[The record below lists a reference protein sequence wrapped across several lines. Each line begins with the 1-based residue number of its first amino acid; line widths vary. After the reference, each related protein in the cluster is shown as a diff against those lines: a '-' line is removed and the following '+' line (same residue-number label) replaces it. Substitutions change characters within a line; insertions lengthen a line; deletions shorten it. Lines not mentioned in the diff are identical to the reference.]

1 MPAPPSGQQF
11 EIVAGAHRATIVEV
25 GGGVRTYDVGERA
38 VLHPYDLGSMCDAAH
53 GAPLIP
59 WPNRLADGR
68 YSFAGQDLQVALT
81 EPTKRNAIHGLL
93 RWRPW
98 RADEHVEDRVVMRNR
113 IYPMTGYPFTV
124 DVSVEYR
131 LTEEDG
137 LRVRTTATNL
147 GELPAPYGS
156 GQHPYLSP
164 GEGAIDDCSITVPA
178 ATRIDT
184 DDDRQLPTGREPVAG
199 TAFDFREGS
208 RLGDRQVDYAF
219 ADLIRS
225 DDGLAWT
232 CLQGSDG
239 TTAAIWVDSSY
250 DFLEIFTAD
259 GLAPERRRRGLGVEP
274 MTCAPNAFNSGEGL
288 QVLDPGQ
295 TTTATWGATLR

>member
-1 MPAPPSGQQF
+1 MPVPPSGQQF
-11 EIVAGAHRATIVEV
+11 EIFAGEHRATIVEV

-38 VLHPYDLGSMCDAAH
+38 VLHPYDVGSMCDAAH

-81 EPTKRNAIHGLL
+81 EPAKRNAIHGLL
-93 RWRPW
+93 RWRLW
-98 RADEHVEDRVVMRNR
+98 RADEHVDDRVVMRNR
-113 IYPMTGYPFTV
+113 IYPMTGYPFIV

-131 LTEEDG
+131 LTEGG
-137 LRVRTTATNL
+137 LQVQTTAANL
-147 GELPAPYGS
+147 GEQPAPYGS

-164 GEGAIDDCSITVPA
+164 GEGVIDDCSITVPA

-184 DDDRQLPTGREPVAG
+184 DGDRQLPMGKEPVAG
-199 TAFDFREGS
+199 TAFDFRES
-208 RLGDRQVDYAF
+208 SQLGDRQVDYAF
-219 ADLIRS
+219 TDLIRS

-239 TTAAIWVDSSY
+239 ATAAIWVDASY
-250 DFLEIFTAD
+250 SFLEMFTAD

-288 QVLDPGQ
+288 QILDPGQ
-295 TTTATWGATLR
+295 STSATWGATLR